1 MTYRDPYTDRTNA
14 LHFIAL
20 PITIG
25 SVRYPGI
32 KIHETRIIENP
43 MSPTWAACWA
53 DSAGGRRCRGDS
65 GWTTAARNNA
75 GRC

>member
-32 KIHETRIIENP
+32 